1 MKLSINEVITSPNSL
16 FVDPQNFSCGSFLY
30 VLQKK
35 GNVEMGKRDR
45 TDLPKLQGHGC
56 FACGTNNPIGL
67 NLYFYRSGDTI
78 CTDIILGQHHEGWE
92 NVVHGGI
99 ISTLLDEVMS
109 WTIMYFKRVFF
120 VTRKMEVKYVKPV
133 LVGTPL
139 TVSGRLLDDS
149 DPPKIK
155 TRAEIR
161 DDKGGLLV
169 KSSGEFVELPKER
182 LSSVPE
188 KMKED
193 MLSLF
198 KSFS

>member
-1 MKLSINEVITSPNSL
+1 
-16 FVDPQNFSCGSFLY
+16 
-30 VLQKK
+30 
-35 GNVEMGKRDR
+35 
-45 TDLPKLQGHGC
+45 
-56 FACGTNNPIGL
+56 
-67 NLYFYRSGDTI
+67 
-78 CTDIILGQHHEGWE
+78 
-92 NVVHGGI
+92 
-99 ISTLLDEVMS
+99 
-109 WTIMYFKRVFF
+109 MYFKRVFF

-133 LVGTPL
+133 LVGIPL

-149 DPPKIK
+149 DPPKIR

-188 KMKED
+188 QMKED